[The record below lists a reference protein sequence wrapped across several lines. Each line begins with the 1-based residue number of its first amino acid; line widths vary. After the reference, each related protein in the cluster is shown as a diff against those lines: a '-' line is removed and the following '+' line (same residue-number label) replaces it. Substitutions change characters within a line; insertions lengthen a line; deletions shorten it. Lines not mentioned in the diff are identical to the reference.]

1 MAQSANGR
9 KVAIRNRKARHEFEI
24 LEELE
29 AGLVL
34 VGAEVKSLRDGKAS
48 FTDAFA
54 RVEGGELW
62 LHNLHITPYAYANIE
77 PPDPL
82 RPRKL
87 LVKRQE
93 LRRLSTKVAE
103 KGLTLVPLEI
113 YFTRGL
119 AKVKLAVAKRKQ
131 LHDKRE
137 SLKRNAMQRE
147 VDRAVRDSRK

>member
-9 KVAIRNRKARHEFEI
+9 KVTIRNRKARHEFEV

-34 VGAEVKSLRDGKAS
+34 VGAEVKSLREGKAS

-54 RVEGGELW
+54 RVENGELW
-62 LHNLHITPYAYANIE
+62 LHNLHITPYVYANVQ

-87 LVKRQE
+87 LVRRQE
-93 LRRLSTKVAE
+93 LRRLAATVAE
-103 KGLTLVPLEI
+103 RGLTLVPLEI
-113 YFTRGL
+113 YFTRGI
-119 AKVKLAVAKRKQ
+119 AKVKLAVARGKK

-137 SLKRNAMQRE
+137 SIKRKAMQRE
-147 VDRAVRDSRK
+147 VDRAVREHHK